1 MHKTV
6 AGEAVL
12 DDGAVMRVVVDRPD
26 GDRELR
32 LGLWELYQAVRD
44 RYPGCLVVED
54 PCVRLRHVPCPLDGV
69 ADALVI
75 RPRRSGG
82 GRTAVFFWTGAR
94 HGLDVDRTVR
104 AWRRVVDRVE
114 FLVPE
119 RALDGAPTG
128 VEGVGMAW
136 VHGDLSSTTVV
147 RAERRRLRLPLSPW
161 ARAQVLW
168 ARWER
173 WREQ

>member
-1 MHKTV
+1 MAETV
-6 AGEAVL
+6 VKEIVL
-12 DDGAVMRVVVDRPD
+12 DDGTVIRVVVDRPD
-26 GDRELR
+26 GDGELR
-32 LGLWELYQAVRD
+32 LGPWELYQAVRD

-75 RPRRSGG
+75 RPRRNGG

-94 HGLDVDRTVR
+94 HGLDVDVTVR

-119 RALDGAPTG
+119 RALDVAPTG

-136 VHGDLSSTTVV
+136 VHRDLSSTTVV
-147 RAERRRLRLPLSPW
+147 GAVRRRLRLPLSPW
-161 ARAQVLW
+161 ARAQVLR

-173 WREQ
+173 RREQ

>member
-1 MHKTV
+1 MAETV
-6 AGEAVL
+6 AGETVL
-12 DDGAVMRVVVDRPD
+12 DDGAVMGVVVDRPD
-26 GDRELR
+26 GDGELR
-32 LGLWELYQAVRD
+32 LGLWELRQAVRN

-54 PCVRLRHVPCPLDGV
+54 PCVRLWGVACPLGGA

-75 RPRRSGG
+75 RPRRDGG

-94 HGLDVDRTVR
+94 YGLDMDRTVG

-119 RALDGAPTG
+119 GAVDVAPTG
-128 VEGVGMAW
+128 VEGAGLAW

-147 RAERRRLRLPLSPW
+147 NAARRRVRLPLSPW
-161 ARAQVLW
+161 ARAQVVW

-173 WREQ
+173 ERG

>member
-1 MHKTV
+1 MAETV
-6 AGEAVL
+6 VKETVL
-12 DDGAVMRVVVDRPD
+12 DDGTVIRVVLDRPEA
-26 GDRELR
+26 GGELR
-32 LGLWELYQAVRD
+32 LGPWELYQAVRD

-54 PCVRLRHVPCPLDGV
+54 PRVRLRHVPCPLDGV

-82 GRTAVFFWTGAR
+82 GRKAVFFWTGAR
-94 HGLDVDRTVR
+94 QGLDVDVTVG

-119 RALDGAPTG
+119 GVLDVAPTG

-147 RAERRRLRLPLSPW
+147 NAVRRRVRLPLSPW
-161 ARAQVLW
+161 ARAQVVW

-173 WREQ
+173 GRE